1 MSIALVVRH
10 QGTRA
15 DRPAGYGDPQHD
27 EHLVPGHRGP
37 RHPRLIPFGG
47 SILPSLLPRTR
58 LPLRGTITVP
68 GDKSISHRAALFGL
82 IASGPCRATG
92 WLEAED
98 TLSSLAAVRALGA
111 RAEVQDG
118 VMTVSPPDGPPGG
131 AVSVDCGN
139 SGTTARLLLGL
150 LAGWLQP
157 GCAGVTL
164 TGDASL
170 SGRPMNRVVAPLRT
184 MGADITFLGEEGRLP
199 ILIRGAALAACH
211 HDLEV
216 PSAQVKSALL
226 LAGLFAEG
234 RTTVSGAGGSR
245 DHTELMLHQMGVS
258 CEPLAGEKGVGV
270 TGPARPSVLDL
281 RVPGD
286 PSGAA
291 FFQVAAALVP
301 GSSLTVCGMSLNHTR
316 TGMLRTLK
324 KAGALVT
331 IARPSGD
338 PRGETMGDVT
348 VACKALKSFDLS
360 ARDIPAQVDEIPA
373 LAVLAT
379 QAEGT
384 TVIRGAADLRV
395 KESDRLAMM
404 AANLTRLGARVE
416 EQPDGLVITGPT
428 PLVGG
433 PPGDPVVFETAGDH
447 RIAMAM
453 SIAAL
458 ISQGDSALDNEA
470 CVAVSYPDYFKTLAK
485 LLDPS

>member
-1 MSIALVVRH
+1 
-10 QGTRA
+10 
-15 DRPAGYGDPQHD
+15 
-27 EHLVPGHRGP
+27 
-37 RHPRLIPFGG
+37 
-47 SILPSLLPRTR
+47 
-58 LPLRGTITVP
+58 LRGTVTVP

-82 IASGPCRATG
+82 FASGPCRATG

-98 TLSSLAAVRALGA
+98 TLSSLAAVNALGA
-111 RAEVQDG
+111 KAEVQG
-118 VMTVSPPDGPPGG
+118 GLLTVTPPPAPP
-131 AVSVDCGN
+131 ANKVTVDCGN
-139 SGTTARLLLGL
+139 SGTTARLLVGL
-150 LAGWLQP
+150 LAGWLEP
-157 GCAGVTL
+157 GSEGVTL

-170 SGRPMNRVVAPLRT
+170 SGRPMNRVVGPLRA
-184 MGADITFLGEEGRLP
+184 MGADITFLGDDGRLP
-199 ILIRGAALAACH
+199 LLVRGAELTACH
-211 HDLEV
+211 HELEV

-234 RTTVSGAGGSR
+234 RTTIVGAGGSR

-258 CEPLAGEKGVGV
+258 CEPKADEKGVGL
-270 TGPARPSVLDL
+270 TGPAKPGGLDL

-286 PSGAA
+286 PSAAA
-291 FFQVAAALVP
+291 FFQVAAGLVP
-301 GSSLTVCGMSLNHTR
+301 GSSLTVPGMSLNHTR

-348 VACKALKSFDLS
+348 VEYKELRPFELA
-360 ARDIPAQVDEIPA
+360 ARDIPAQVDEIPV

-404 AANLTRLGARVE
+404 AANLTKLGAQVE

-428 PLVGG
+428 PLTGG
-433 PPGDPVVFETAGDH
+433 TPGTPVVFETAGDH

-458 ISQGDSALDNEA
+458 ISKGDSALDNDA
-470 CVAVSYPDYFKTLAK
+470 CVAVSYPDYFKTLAT
-485 LLDPS
+485 LLVAS